1 MTHARS
7 PDVIYVSV
15 TNLKLGLVSPIQRT
29 SKSDIYSNEQTSVD
43 AILKKDKVL
52 NMKITN

>member
-1 MTHARS
+1 MTHARL
-7 PDVIYVSV
+7 PDVMCVNV
-15 TNLKLGLVSPIQRT
+15 ATLKLNIESPTQRT
-29 SKSDIYSNEQTSVD
+29 NKSGIYSNEQTSVD